1 MNIDQFFEVIGP
13 LTNRPSPE
21 GKVIETQEFE
31 NYVQQKVSYLV
42 ESNERINAY
51 ICIPKYINSK
61 MPAIICHHQHSSKYN
76 QAKSEMVGLIGDPD
90 LAYAKELA
98 CAGFITLS
106 ADSIA
111 FEDRNWNNESWWGT
125 EYYELVT
132 RIIKGRTLIEKVL
145 SDISAGINYL
155 ASRSEVNIDKIG
167 FIGHS
172 YGGRMAVWSPVY
184 DRRIK
189 VSVSNCFCK
198 NIKNSIPKDKKTR
211 IPMEYCVPNIL
222 KYGDV
227 EDVVRLINPC
237 HLYLSAT
244 KDDKWSKDAELIYN
258 YAKDS
263 FIDSEI
269 KLKIWPGDHAFTK
282 EMREEA
288 YAFLKDKLC
297 VQ

>member
-13 LTNRPSPE
+13 LTERPAPKGE
-21 GKVIETQEFE
+21 IIESEEFE
-31 NYVQQKVSYLV
+31 LYFQHKVSYLV
-42 ESNERINAY
+42 ESDERINAY
-51 ICIPKYINSK
+51 LCIPKRFESK
-61 MPAIICHHQHSSKYN
+61 LPAIICHHQHSSKYN
-76 QAKSEMVGLIGDPD
+76 QAKSEMVGLVGDPD
-90 LAYAKELA
+90 LAYARELA
-98 CAGFITLS
+98 CKGFITLS
-106 ADSIA
+106 ADSVA
-111 FEDRNWNNESWWGT
+111 FEERNWNKESWWGT

-132 RIIKGRTLIEKVL
+132 RLINGKTLLEKVL
-145 SDISAGINYL
+145 SDVSAGINYL
-155 ASRSEVNIDKIG
+155 ASREEVDIDKIG

-198 NIKNSIPKDKKTR
+198 NLKNSIPKNKKTR

-237 HLYLSAT
+237 HLYLSVA
-244 KDDKWSKDAELIYN
+244 KNDKWSEDAEEIYN
-258 YAKDS
+258 YAKDY
-263 FIDSEI
+263 FKEAEI

-288 YAFLKDKLC
+288 YNFLRNKLC